1 MASYDEVKLE
11 DILHGTFA
19 TFNPNT
25 GANKDADS
33 TPSLTVYEEGGTT
46 VTTDASIT
54 NVSTGRYRW
63 QFTVAAAS
71 GFEQGKFYDVWVSAT
86 VTGTDTVTQAAP
98 VVSFRAS
105 LQTIDDI
112 SAVSSGT
119 IQSIVSSGVTS
130 TQSTQASNAQIGA
143 SGALQAYDPP
153 TRAELTSDKDE
164 IIASGI
170 TQSGVRTAVGLA
182 SANLDTQLDNIPTVT
197 EFNART
203 LPSGTYS
210 VLSSGD
216 VQSIVT
222 SGVTTT
228 QSTQASNAQTGATAS
243 LNAYDPPTR
252 AELTT
257 DKLEIIASGITQS
270 GVRTAVGLASAN
282 LDTQLDAIP
291 TVTEMNART
300 LPSGSYS
307 TLTSGNVVDATQTT
321 VNNNYLQYMFASTY
335 DPTSKPGS
343 ATSIINSLIDSSVRQ
358 FSATALELAPAG
370 SGGAGGSGDWTST
383 EKSQI
388 RYVLGLDGSTATPTA
403 SPSGLFRSNLV
414 RVDGVTINGTGEV
427 PVNAISIRNAVG
439 LASANLD
446 TQLADVPTVSE
457 FNARTL
463 PSGQYFDPATDT
475 VATVT
480 TLTNLPAITANWLT
494 AAGLAADAV
503 AEIQAGLSV
512 LTSGVI
518 ESIVSSG
525 VSATQSTQASNAQ
538 TGATASLNA
547 YDPPTR
553 TELTADKDEI
563 IASGANQTIN
573 ASGIRSAI
581 GLASANL
588 DTQLADI
595 PTVSEFNAR
604 TLPSGNYSTL
614 SASDISTMLSSGV
627 TVNVVSS
634 GAFQD
639 IFETYSMVE
648 DYPANGATGTPA
660 EFLYLMKQA
669 FTEFTINGT
678 TITVKK
684 LDGSTTAAT
693 YTMDSATTPTS
704 RTRAT

>member
-1 MASYDEVKLE
+1 MQD
-11 DILHGTFA
+11 H
-19 TFNPNT
+19 
-25 GANKDADS
+25 
-33 TPSLTVYEEGGTT
+33 
-46 VTTDASIT
+46 IT
-54 NVSTGRYRW
+54 
-63 QFTVAAAS
+63 
-71 GFEQGKFYDVWVSAT
+71 
-86 VTGTDTVTQAAP
+86 
-98 VVSFRAS
+98 
-105 LQTIDDI
+105 
-112 SAVSSGT
+112 SSGT
-119 IQSIVSSGVTS
+119 DLSFYVVVVSPSGNHVDPDGWLASPASARPVLQSHPSTIPSAVRNASGDYTFSFSGLSPAISDGTVALVAVTGAINGTAWTPWYERVLVRNKTTINGEIQSIV
-130 TQSTQASNAQIGA
+130 A
-143 SGALQAYDPP
+143 
-153 TRAELTSDKDE
+153 
-164 IIASGI
+164 
-170 TQSGVRTAVGLA
+170 
-182 SANLDTQLDNIPTVT
+182 
-197 EFNART
+197 
-203 LPSGTYS
+203 
-210 VLSSGD
+210 
-216 VQSIVT
+216 

-300 LPSGSYS
+300 LPSGTYS
-307 TLTSGNVVDATQTT
+307 VLTSGNVVSATQTT
-321 VNNNYLQYMFASTY
+321 IENNQLQYLFASTY

-343 ATSIINSLIDSSVRQ
+343 TTSIINSLIDSSVRQ
-358 FSATALELAPAG
+358 FSATALELGPTG

-388 RYVLGLDGSTATPTA
+388 RYVLGLDGTTATPTA
-403 SPSGLFRSNLV
+403 NPSGLFRSNLV
-414 RVDGVTINGTGEV
+414 QINGINASGTGGSIYSDLRLINGV
-427 PVNAISIRNAVG
+427 PASGTGTVSVDATEIRSAVG

-446 TQLADVPTVSE
+446 TQLDAIPTVTE

-463 PSGQYFDPATDT
+463 PSGTYS
-475 VATVT
+475 
-480 TLTNLPAITANWLT
+480 TL
-494 AAGLAADAV
+494 
-503 AEIQAGLSV
+503 S
-512 LTSGVI
+512 SGNVQT
-518 ESIVSSG
+518 IVSSG
-525 VSATQSTQASNAQ
+525 VTTTQSTQASNAQ

-553 TELTADKDEI
+553 TELTADKNEI

-604 TLPSGNYSTL
+604 TLPSGQYL
-614 SASDISTMLSSGV
+614 SETILNNALASGV
-627 TVNVVSS
+627 TVNVISS

-648 DYPANGATGTPA
+648 DYPANGVTGTPA